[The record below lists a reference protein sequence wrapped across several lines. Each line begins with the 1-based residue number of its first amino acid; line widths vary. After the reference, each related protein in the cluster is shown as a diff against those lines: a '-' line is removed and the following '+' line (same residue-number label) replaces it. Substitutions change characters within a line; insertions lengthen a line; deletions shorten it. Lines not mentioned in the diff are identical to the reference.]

1 MAWFIVCQNRYKND
15 AVTNLPSSRLDAI
28 ITTEKKAPEN
38 KDERPKIE
46 KKAAQ
51 AAMENAEKPTTY
63 LNSWLLLISFGII
76 SFWLSLAFFLALP
89 LAQPF
94 YLRYPWNIS
103 QIYRILIQVFF

>member
-1 MAWFIVCQNRYKND
+1 MAWLIVCQNLYKNE
-15 AVTNLPSSRLDAI
+15 AVTNLPNSRLDAI

-51 AAMENAEKPTTY
+51 TAMENAEKPTTY
-63 LNSWLLLISFGII
+63 LNSWLLLISLGIT
-76 SFWLSLAFFLALP
+76 SFWISLAFFLVLP

-94 YLRYPWNIS
+94 LRHPWNIY
-103 QIYRILIQVFF
+103 QIYRILFQVFF